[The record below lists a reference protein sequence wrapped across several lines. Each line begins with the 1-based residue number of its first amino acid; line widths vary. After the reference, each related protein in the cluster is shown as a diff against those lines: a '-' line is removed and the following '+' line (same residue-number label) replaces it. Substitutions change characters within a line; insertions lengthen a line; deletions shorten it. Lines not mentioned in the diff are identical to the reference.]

1 MRAVVARRHGGP
13 EVLELERLPRP
24 EPISTEVLVE
34 VRAAGVNPVDAKTRD
49 GAGVAAA
56 VGPPPFVPGWD
67 VAGVVV
73 GMGYGVTRFAIGDR
87 VLGMPRFP
95 RVAGCYAEY
104 VTAPSRQLVRIPQ
117 GIGFA
122 EAAALPLAALTA
134 WQALVDIARVRP
146 DRRVLITAAAGGV
159 GHLAVQ
165 IARARGARVVAS
177 AAERHHAILREYGAD
192 ELVGR
197 DPGEVAGVD
206 VALDLVGGDATLDAL
221 AAVRDGGMLVAIADG
236 ADERVQAAAA
246 ERGVSVS
253 EPLVE
258 PDGHQLQLIAGLV
271 RAGALRVAVAA
282 PLSLEHARQAHERL
296 ATGVGGGKL
305 VLEV

>member
-1 MRAVVARRHGGP
+1 MRAVVAQRHGGP
-13 EVLELERLPRP
+13 EVLVIEHLPRP
-24 EPISTEVLVE
+24 EPASTEVLVE
-34 VRAAGVNPVDAKTRD
+34 VRAAGVNPVDAKTRG